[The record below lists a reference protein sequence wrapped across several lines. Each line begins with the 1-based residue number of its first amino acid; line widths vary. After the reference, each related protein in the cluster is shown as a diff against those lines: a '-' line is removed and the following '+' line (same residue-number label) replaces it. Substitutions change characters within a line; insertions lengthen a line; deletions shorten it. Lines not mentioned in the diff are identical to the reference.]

1 MQKQQIIPIVR
12 ANEILIAR
20 LLDAGILY
28 ISEED
33 NMIHVKKTESRRS
46 EEMERKIRKILVELG
61 LKQYLPG
68 FQYIIEV
75 ETLMFE
81 NRNRRLS
88 EIYRIIG
95 EEHSTTKESVYRAIK
110 WVVDKMNPTTELYKE
125 INETDKPVSIYMF
138 VNSLYLYL
146 WEDRKNE
153 D

>member
-1 MQKQQIIPIVR
+1 
-12 ANEILIAR
+12 
-20 LLDAGILY
+20 
-28 ISEED
+28 
-33 NMIHVKKTESRRS
+33 
-46 EEMERKIRKILVELG
+46 MERKIRKILVELG

-95 EEHSTTKESVYRAIK
+95 EEHSINEKSVYQAIK
-110 WVVDKMNPTTELYKE
+110 WVVDNMNPNTELYKE
-125 INETDKPVSIYMF
+125 INETNKPVSIYMF

>member
-1 MQKQQIIPIVR
+1 
-12 ANEILIAR
+12 
-20 LLDAGILY
+20 
-28 ISEED
+28 
-33 NMIHVKKTESRRS
+33 
-46 EEMERKIRKILVELG
+46 MERKIRKILVELG

-95 EEHSTTKESVYRAIK
+95 EEHSINEKSVYQAIK
-110 WVVDKMNPTTELYKE
+110 WVIDNMNPNTELYKK

>member
-1 MQKQQIIPIVR
+1 
-12 ANEILIAR
+12 
-20 LLDAGILY
+20 
-28 ISEED
+28 
-33 NMIHVKKTESRRS
+33 
-46 EEMERKIRKILVELG
+46 MERKIRKILVELG

-95 EEHSTTKESVYRAIK
+95 DEHSTTKESVYRAIK
-110 WVVDKMNPTTELYKE
+110 WVVDKMNPTTELYKK

-138 VNSLYLYL
+138 VNSLYLYI
-146 WEDRKNE
+146 WEDRNNE
-153 D
+153 N

>member
-1 MQKQQIIPIVR
+1 
-12 ANEILIAR
+12 
-20 LLDAGILY
+20 
-28 ISEED
+28 
-33 NMIHVKKTESRRS
+33 
-46 EEMERKIRKILVELG
+46 MERKIRKILVELG

-95 EEHSTTKESVYRAIK
+95 DEHSINEKSVYQAIK
-110 WVVDKMNPTTELYKE
+110 WVVDNMNPNTELYKE

>member
-1 MQKQQIIPIVR
+1 
-12 ANEILIAR
+12 
-20 LLDAGILY
+20 
-28 ISEED
+28 
-33 NMIHVKKTESRRS
+33 
-46 EEMERKIRKILVELG
+46 MERKIRKILVELG

-95 EEHSTTKESVYRAIK
+95 EEHSINEKSVYQAIK
-110 WVVDKMNPTTELYKE
+110 WVVDNMNPNTELYKE

>member
-1 MQKQQIIPIVR
+1 
-12 ANEILIAR
+12 
-20 LLDAGILY
+20 
-28 ISEED
+28 
-33 NMIHVKKTESRRS
+33 
-46 EEMERKIRKILVELG
+46 MERKIRKILVELG

-95 EEHSTTKESVYRAIK
+95 EEHSINEKSVYQAIK
-110 WVVDKMNPTTELYKE
+110 GVVDNMNPNTELYKE

>member
-1 MQKQQIIPIVR
+1 
-12 ANEILIAR
+12 
-20 LLDAGILY
+20 
-28 ISEED
+28 
-33 NMIHVKKTESRRS
+33 
-46 EEMERKIRKILVELG
+46 MERKFRKFLVELG
-61 LKQYLPG
+61 MKQYLPG

-75 ETLMFE
+75 EMLMCE
-81 NRNRRLS
+81 YRNRSLS

-95 EEHSTTKESVYRAIK
+95 EEHSTKEKSVYQAIK
-110 WVVDKMNPTTELYKE
+110 WVVGNINTTTELYKK

>member
-1 MQKQQIIPIVR
+1 
-12 ANEILIAR
+12 
-20 LLDAGILY
+20 
-28 ISEED
+28 
-33 NMIHVKKTESRRS
+33 
-46 EEMERKIRKILVELG
+46 MERKIRKILVELG

-81 NRNRRLS
+81 NRNRRHS

-95 EEHSTTKESVYRAIK
+95 EKHSTNEKSVYQAIK
-110 WVVDKMNPTTELYKE
+110 WVVDKMNPNTELYKE

>member
-1 MQKQQIIPIVR
+1 
-12 ANEILIAR
+12 
-20 LLDAGILY
+20 
-28 ISEED
+28 
-33 NMIHVKKTESRRS
+33 
-46 EEMERKIRKILVELG
+46 MERKIRKILVELG

-95 EEHSTTKESVYRAIK
+95 EEHSTNEKSVYQAIK
-110 WVVDKMNPTTELYKE
+110 WVVDKMNPTTELHKK

>member
-1 MQKQQIIPIVR
+1 
-12 ANEILIAR
+12 
-20 LLDAGILY
+20 
-28 ISEED
+28 
-33 NMIHVKKTESRRS
+33 
-46 EEMERKIRKILVELG
+46 MERKIRKILVELG

-81 NRNRRLS
+81 KRNRRLS

-95 EEHSTTKESVYRAIK
+95 EEHSINEKSVYQAIK
-110 WVVDKMNPTTELYKE
+110 WVVDNMNPNTELYKE

>member
-1 MQKQQIIPIVR
+1 
-12 ANEILIAR
+12 
-20 LLDAGILY
+20 
-28 ISEED
+28 
-33 NMIHVKKTESRRS
+33 
-46 EEMERKIRKILVELG
+46 MERKIRKILVELG

-95 EEHSTTKESVYRAIK
+95 DEHNINEKSVYQAIK
-110 WVVDKMNPTTELYKE
+110 WVVDNMNPNTELYKE

-146 WEDRKNE
+146 WEDMKNE

>member
-1 MQKQQIIPIVR
+1 
-12 ANEILIAR
+12 
-20 LLDAGILY
+20 
-28 ISEED
+28 
-33 NMIHVKKTESRRS
+33 
-46 EEMERKIRKILVELG
+46 MERKIRKILVELG

-110 WVVDKMNPTTELYKE
+110 WVVGNINTTTELYKK
-125 INETDKPVSIYMF
+125 INEIDKPVSIYMF

>member
-1 MQKQQIIPIVR
+1 
-12 ANEILIAR
+12 
-20 LLDAGILY
+20 
-28 ISEED
+28 
-33 NMIHVKKTESRRS
+33 
-46 EEMERKIRKILVELG
+46 MERKIRKILVELG

-95 EEHSTTKESVYRAIK
+95 EEHSINEKSVYQAIK
-110 WVVDKMNPTTELYKE
+110 WVVDKMNPNTELYKE

>member
-1 MQKQQIIPIVR
+1 
-12 ANEILIAR
+12 
-20 LLDAGILY
+20 
-28 ISEED
+28 
-33 NMIHVKKTESRRS
+33 
-46 EEMERKIRKILVELG
+46 MERKIRKILVELG

-95 EEHSTTKESVYRAIK
+95 DEHSINEKSVYQAIK
-110 WVVDKMNPTTELYKE
+110 WVVDKMNTTTELYKK

>member
-1 MQKQQIIPIVR
+1 
-12 ANEILIAR
+12 
-20 LLDAGILY
+20 
-28 ISEED
+28 
-33 NMIHVKKTESRRS
+33 
-46 EEMERKIRKILVELG
+46 MERKIRKILVELG

-95 EEHSTTKESVYRAIK
+95 EKHSANEKSVYQAIK
-110 WVVDKMNPTTELYKE
+110 WVVDKMNPSTELYKE

>member
-1 MQKQQIIPIVR
+1 
-12 ANEILIAR
+12 
-20 LLDAGILY
+20 
-28 ISEED
+28 
-33 NMIHVKKTESRRS
+33 
-46 EEMERKIRKILVELG
+46 MERKIRKILVELG

-95 EEHSTTKESVYRAIK
+95 EEHSINEKSVYQAIK
-110 WVVDKMNPTTELYKE
+110 WVVDNMNPNTELYKE
-125 INETDKPVSIYMF
+125 INETEKPVSIYMF

>member
-1 MQKQQIIPIVR
+1 
-12 ANEILIAR
+12 
-20 LLDAGILY
+20 
-28 ISEED
+28 
-33 NMIHVKKTESRRS
+33 
-46 EEMERKIRKILVELG
+46 MERKIRKILVELG

-88 EIYRIIG
+88 EIIG

-110 WVVDKMNPTTELYKE
+110 WVVDKMNPSTELYKE

>member
-1 MQKQQIIPIVR
+1 
-12 ANEILIAR
+12 
-20 LLDAGILY
+20 
-28 ISEED
+28 
-33 NMIHVKKTESRRS
+33 
-46 EEMERKIRKILVELG
+46 MEKKIRKILVELG

-95 EEHSTTKESVYRAIK
+95 EEHSINEKSVYQAIK
-110 WVVDKMNPTTELYKE
+110 WVVDNMNPNTELYKE